1 MQTEQIAIFDPDDN
15 RWWHGDLTPLAEL
28 GGGAIFGHIDNLGDG
43 LGRLAVVYYP
53 ADETAFT
60 VYDWQGVQPE
70 TPADIPLFP
79 WRCGTIDALLLDDRP
94 VLPPWS
100 TWSSAP
106 ADAAAQFAALSP
118 DAQQFVFN
126 LLTGL
131 AGLDDRQ
138 RQAALDNLVAAM
150 EAQVTP

>member
-53 ADETAFT
+53 DTAHAFT